1 MTPEKFD
8 LILEKQVPDEMKRRH
23 ANYVIDSLT
32 KEGKKYQIQQLLH
45 DIKR

>member
-1 MTPEKFD
+1 MTPEKFET
-8 LILEKQVPDEMKRRH
+8 ILEKQVPDDMKRRL

-45 DIKR
+45 NIKR